1 MVQSNNLGCFKIA
14 SLSREGVAPREG
26 LRSLEGLFA
35 GQLLLG
41 PKAAAWI
48 VFPIE
53 VPRRTSVGK
62 VDLIAPAVRD
72 SLVFDDFDRH
82 GR

>member
-53 VPRRTSVGK
+53 VP
-62 VDLIAPAVRD
+62 
-72 SLVFDDFDRH
+72 
-82 GR
+82 